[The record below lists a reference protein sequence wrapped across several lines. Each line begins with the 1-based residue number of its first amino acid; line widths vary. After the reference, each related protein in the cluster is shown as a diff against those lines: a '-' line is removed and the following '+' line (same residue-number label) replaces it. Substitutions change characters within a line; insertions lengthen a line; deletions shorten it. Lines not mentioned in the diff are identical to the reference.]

1 VVSGWFD
8 HNPLDFSTLTPLHAI
23 QHVLVPSS
31 PAHLL
36 NLSRPNQDVLRRNTF
51 MSYKDKTA
59 VSQLFELL
67 ESRYALRVLWA
78 LRDGHPQTFRL
89 LQDSV
94 GGVTP
99 NTLNTRLKELR
110 AANLIEHGGNGYG
123 LTKTGLDLL
132 KRLNDLQAFS
142 NKWVQAQT
150 KAAEAATLANPAA

>member
-1 VVSGWFD
+1 
-8 HNPLDFSTLTPLHAI
+8 
-23 QHVLVPSS
+23 
-31 PAHLL
+31 
-36 NLSRPNQDVLRRNTF
+36 

-78 LRDGHPQTFRL
+78 LKDGHPQTFRL

-110 AANLIEHGGNGYG
+110 AAGLIEHGGNGYG

-142 NKWVQAQT
+142 NKWLTAQAKAGNAEI
-150 KAAEAATLANPAA
+150 KAASALTAVK